1 MTERDH
7 EKAQMRALES
17 VMPGALVWKI
27 HDTVTG
33 GQPDLEVNWR
43 GATSKLEL
51 KVLRE
56 TQNIHDVWE
65 DQRQLHTC
73 WRYEQT
79 TGRCWVIAYRHRS
92 KFFPEPVTR
101 IYKPSRL
108 LHEGLPQASES
119 REFAL
124 CHGSD
129 LLTTLWHDG
138 VLELTGWDYRAVAT
152 LVRMTHVCE
161 R

>member
-7 EKAQMRALES
+7 EKAQMRAFETA
-17 VMPGALVWKI
+17 MPGSLVWKI
-27 HDTVTG
+27 NDHVTG

-43 GATSKLEL
+43 NATSKLEL
-51 KVLRE
+51 KVLRK
-56 TQNIHDVWE
+56 TQTIHDVWE

-79 TGRCWVIAYRHRS
+79 TGRCWVVAYRHRS
-92 KFFPEPVTR
+92 EFFQPVTR
-101 IYKPSRL
+101 IYRPAKL
-108 LHEGLPQASES
+108 LHEGLPQPSQTH
-119 REFAL
+119 EFMV
-124 CHGSD
+124 CRGMD

-138 VLELTGWDYRAVAT
+138 VLELTGWDYQAVAT